1 MHILTRFSVY
11 WGLGL
16 GVFISHLPAR
26 NPLGKCK
33 ILSKDGCLGWKP
45 PGTFWEQNTND
56 FFGCLQERDLAF
68 FWNIHIGPSN
78 KRTLNFRIWFV
89 SSSWKNG
96 ALPLLLYFKELVCLN
111 HSSPAKKGRWKPR
124 AWATLRF
131 QDVSYPSWRWRKKE
145 GEREEGWQGTMDTLQ
160 WLSCPSWGLFISGVR
175 IQWGVWGQAFPWN
188 DWHPYK
194 HPMEAWC
201 QEITPEKSGRC
212 SNCLS
217 YHTPMRISLL

>member
-1 MHILTRFSVY
+1 MHILIRFSVY

-45 PGTFWEQNTND
+45 AGTFWEQSTND
-56 FFGCLQERDLAF
+56 FFSCLWERDLAF

-96 ALPLLLYFKELVCLN
+96 ALPLLLCFKELVCLN
-111 HSSPAKKGRWKPR
+111 HSSPAKKRRWKAR

-131 QDVSYPSWRWRKKE
+131 QEVSYPSWRWRKKE
-145 GEREEGWQGTMDTLQ
+145 GEREEGWQDTMDTLR
-160 WLSCPSWGLFISGVR
+160 WLSCPSLRAFYLRCLYPVMCLGPGVPLK
-175 IQWGVWGQAFPWN
+175 WL
-188 DWHPYK
+188 
-194 HPMEAWC
+194 
-201 QEITPEKSGRC
+201 T
-212 SNCLS
+212 
-217 YHTPMRISLL
+217 SL